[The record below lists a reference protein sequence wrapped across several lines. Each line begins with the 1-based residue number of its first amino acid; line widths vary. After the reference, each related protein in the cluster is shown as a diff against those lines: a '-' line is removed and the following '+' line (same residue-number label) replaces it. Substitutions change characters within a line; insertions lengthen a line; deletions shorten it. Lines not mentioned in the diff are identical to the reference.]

1 MVKRLAG
8 IKKQF
13 EEIAFI
19 GPNPELF
26 LLNMPKSYE
35 VKKFTFIEQTEVSVQ
50 KSYDTIT
57 ANIESGF
64 YDKNAVNLPDAIE
77 PKVLDYEKWD
87 YPAEEFDLILNNMQL
102 HWINELEATLRA

>member
-35 VKKFTFIEQTEVSVQ
+35 VKKFTFIEQTEASVQ

-77 PKVLDYEKWD
+77 PKVLDDEKWD